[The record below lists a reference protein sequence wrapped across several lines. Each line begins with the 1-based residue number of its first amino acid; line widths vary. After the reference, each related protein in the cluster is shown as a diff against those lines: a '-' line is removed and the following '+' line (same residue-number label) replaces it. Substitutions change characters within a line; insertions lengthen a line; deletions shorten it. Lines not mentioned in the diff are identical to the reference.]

1 MMELKI
7 VPAIVGL
14 SLITLGLFG
23 SSRFLTPESVWG
35 GGSAHAATGSAMP
48 ISCRDRMRTASR
60 TEDTPFL
67 DLDFAHRRYA
77 YDGQSVALPAL
88 FEVPPKLRSE
98 NDVRNGVKF
107 GEGGLQRPL
116 RTEENEEHTSELQS
130 LMRISYAVF
139 CLKKQKNKTKTPKQ
153 CTTKQPK

>member
-107 GEGGLQRPL
+107 GEGGLQRS
-116 RTEENEEHTSELQS
+116 EEHTSELQS

-139 CLKKQKNKTKTPKQ
+139 CLKKKNCKYT
-153 CTTKQPK
+153 

>member
-1 MMELKI
+1 MMVLTI

-14 SLITLGLFG
+14 GLFTLGLFG

-67 DLDFAHRRYA
+67 DLDFAHRR
-77 YDGQSVALPAL
+77 
-88 FEVPPKLRSE
+88 RS
-98 NDVRNGVKF
+98 
-107 GEGGLQRPL
+107 
-116 RTEENEEHTSELQS
+116 EEHTSELQS
-130 LMRISYAVF
+130 LMRSSYAVL
-139 CLKKQKNKTKTPKQ
+139 CLKKKSIKNTKSAKTTS
-153 CTTKQPK
+153 